1 MTVEYSE
8 FGKPKTMDGDYLV
21 CAMSAVML
29 RQIPVT
35 PAWPEAKRWAIENM
49 PYYSATRPVLQ
60 SRTKFWREEKVGMNL
75 QFGNP
80 ALEHVWSMADEVKTN
95 RGLIVGTA
103 QPGVRPQAALDAFR
117 SMYPGK
123 LDTIES
129 ASIID
134 WSKDPWSS
142 VCETTTYRP
151 GQLHRF
157 LARYSG
163 AARARSLL
171 RSVLRQPELG
181 AGSRHPKR
189 EPGRGGDSR
198 SVKYWPGRACLPTRP
213 DPLDLALPN
222 GYVDGLC
229 KLPIDSERD
238 GHLAA
243 PPQRIRQLDVH
254 LIQARKLALGSCKQN
269 RCVHTTDGCVYVRHA

>member
-1 MTVEYSE
+1 MDHRFASGHAGVTVEYSE
-8 FGKPKTMDGDYLV
+8 FGKPKRMDADYLV

-60 SRTKFWREEKVGMNL
+60 SRTKFWREGNVGMNL

-157 LARYSG
+157 WPVTAEPHGRIHFCG
-163 AARARSLL
+163 AYCDNLNWGQEAATRS
-171 RSVLRQPELG
+171 
-181 AGSRHPKR
+181 A
-189 EPGRGGDSR
+189 
-198 SVKYWPGRACLPTRP
+198 
-213 DPLDLALPN
+213 
-222 GYVDGLC
+222 
-229 KLPIDSERD
+229 
-238 GHLAA
+238 
-243 PPQRIRQLDVH
+243 
-254 LIQARKLALGSCKQN
+254 N
-269 RCVHTTDGCVYVRHA
+269 RVATAIHES